1 MSRPRPPPLQL
12 TFLPPTPPTT
22 PDKLQHHLT
31 STSPNQTA
39 WTPREPKSVRFAL
52 PFAQTP
58 GHISKFSM
66 TATFRTHHNQTTKAK
81 SKRIPAKPYSVSL
94 NRLMVRYYALVQSL
108 CESDLSESK
117 FKSKVA
123 NDRFP
128 SESRGILAPP
138 PSPVYSVFSPVRDIQ
153 IQIQQRKPLQVIRSH
168 AHASIYKP
176 LTAIAP
182 VLTLPLLPSQEA
194 EKEVRKVLK
203 RAKRGLKVLEELVA
217 SKSQGSD
224 LELDLGLFQKMGMG
238 EIDMNR
244 ELAHVGSGDRMDLDL
259 NGSGSADMHS
269 FGPGGRLGSAE
280 CQNDSRKMMTKER
293 EMEAIQEGVAM
304 MSLEETRGLPHLRV
318 PGRKV
323 EGLSSAGT
331 CGTGVNWEGFQGEV
345 CDDFVGREGQAQD
358 EAVLTGV
365 GGLTSV

>member
-12 TFLPPTPPTT
+12 NPVLPTPPVT

-39 WTPREPKSVRFAL
+39 WTPREPRSVRFAL
-52 PFAQTP
+52 PSAQTP
-58 GHISKFSM
+58 GHKSKFSK
-66 TATFRTHHNQTTKAK
+66 TATFRTHHSQTTKAK
-81 SKRIPAKPYSVSL
+81 SKKIPAKPYSASL

-108 CESDLSESK
+108 CESNLSESK
-117 FKSKVA
+117 LKPKVA
-123 NDRFP
+123 GDRFP

-138 PSPVYSVFSPVRDIQ
+138 PSPISPVQGIQ
-153 IQIQQRKPLQVIRSH
+153 IQIRQRNPLQAIKSH
-168 AHASIYKP
+168 AHASIYEP

-182 VLTLPLLPSQEA
+182 VLTLPLLPSQET

-203 RAKRGLKVLEELVA
+203 RAKRGLKILEELVA

-224 LELDLGLFQKMGMG
+224 LELDLDLDQKMGMD
-238 EIDMNR
+238 EMDLDR

-269 FGPGGRLGSAE
+269 FGPGGRLGAAE
-280 CQNDSRKMMTKER
+280 CRRDSQKIMTKER

-304 MSLEETRGLPHLRV
+304 MSLEETRRLPHLRV

-323 EGLSSAGT
+323 EGLSSAGF

-345 CDDFVGREGQAQD
+345 CDDIVGREEQAQD

-365 GGLTSV
+365 GGLMSI

>member
-12 TFLPPTPPTT
+12 NPVLPTPPAT
-22 PDKLQHHLT
+22 PDKHQHHQDLT
-31 STSPNQTA
+31 STSPKQTA
-39 WTPREPKSVRFAL
+39 WTPLEPKSVRFAL
-52 PFAQTP
+52 PLAQTP
-58 GHISKFSM
+58 GHKSKFST
-66 TATFRTHHNQTTKAK
+66 TATFRTHHSQTTKAK
-81 SKRIPAKPYSVSL
+81 SKRIPAKPYSASL

-108 CESDLSESK
+108 CEPDLPESK

-123 NDRFP
+123 GDRFP

-138 PSPVYSVFSPVRDIQ
+138 PSPISPVQGIQ
-153 IQIQQRKPLQVIRSH
+153 IQIRQRKPLQAIRSL

-203 RAKRGLKVLEELVA
+203 RAKKGLKILEELVA
-217 SKSQGSD
+217 SKPQGSN
-224 LELDLGLFQKMGMG
+224 LELDLDLDQKMG
-238 EIDMNR
+238 IDEMDLNR

-269 FGPGGRLGSAE
+269 FGPGRRLGAAE
-280 CQNDSRKMMTKER
+280 CRRDSQKMMTKER

-323 EGLSSAGT
+323 EGLSSAGF

-345 CDDFVGREGQAQD
+345 CDDIVGRKEQAQD